1 MNEAPKADPKAE
13 DAEQNAA
20 GGSWILGWVI
30 GPGVVVL
37 GILTAGAYV
46 GANHPTSWVTKGVE
60 WVVGLF

>member
-1 MNEAPKADPKAE
+1 MSDAPKPDAKAE
-13 DAEQNAA
+13 QAEQEPS

-37 GILTAGAYV
+37 GILTAGVYV
-46 GANHPTSWVTKGVE
+46 GANHPTSWVTTGVE